1 MVGPSLVCLASA
13 APLTGPRWGV
23 LRGIEAYLK
32 AYHSCAGTED
42 DTFLLLLVLVV
53 ESVRLVVAA
62 A

>member
-1 MVGPSLVCLASA
+1 MCLASA

-32 AYHSCAGTED
+32 AYQSCAGKED